1 MFYACSVRKIM
12 PENKNLFFQ
21 LTKNLQNNESLFISN
36 YDGRTFSYEDMIN
49 LSGSY
54 ANTLKKLSIKKND
67 RVLVQTEKK
76 IECIW
81 LYLACLRVGAI
92 YVTINPDYTDSETE
106 YFINDAKPKLIIT
119 SNLKKDLKF
128 KTLSKKFYGVII
140 RDLQKSDENSLPVI
154 ASNETYEFKTTFCY
168 DDDIA
173 AILYTSGTTGRSKG
187 AMISHQNLFSNAKT
201 LSMIWQM
208 SPNDILLHILPIYH
222 THGLFVAF
230 NSIIFSEGSILF
242 HEKFAVND
250 VIKSIPKVTMLM
262 GVPTHYIRLISEKS
276 FSAKITRKM
285 RLFISGSAPLSSEV
299 HSAFRNITS
308 FEILERYGMTE
319 TNMITSN
326 PYDGHRIPGTVGLPL
341 PGVNVRIRDTKTKHI
356 IKNNSVGSIEV
367 KGPNVFSGYWQ
378 MRARNKIEFTDDG
391 FFITGDL
398 GFFDST
404 GYLNISGRDKDMI
417 ISGGLN
423 VYPAEVERVLESL
436 PEVNESALIG
446 VPHPDFGE
454 GVTAVIT
461 PSNPHIALNEQEL
474 RNRIRMQLASFK
486 VPLKIEVK
494 ESLPKNSMGKIQK
507 NLLRAEFKDIY
518 LRKLK
523 VSKK

>member
-21 LTKNLQNNESLFISN
+21 LTKNLQKNESLFISN
-36 YDGRTFSYEDMIN
+36 YDGRTFSYQDMIN
-49 LSGSY
+49 FSGSY
-54 ANTLKKLSIKKND
+54 AHTLKKLSIKKND

-92 YVTINPDYTDSETE
+92 YVTINPDYTVSETE
-106 YFINDAKPKLIIT
+106 YFINDAKPKLIVT
-119 SNLKKDLKF
+119 SDLKKNLKL
-128 KTLSKKFYGVII
+128 KTLLKKFRGVII
-140 RDLQKSDENSLPVI
+140 KDLQKSGENSLPLM
-154 ASNETYEFKTTFCY
+154 ATNENYKFKTTFCY

-187 AMISHQNLFSNAKT
+187 AMINHRNLFSNAKT

-208 SPNDILLHILPIYH
+208 SPEDILLHILPIYH

-242 HEKFAVND
+242 HENFAVKN
-250 VIKSIPKVTMLM
+250 VIESIPKVTMLM
-262 GVPTHYIRLISEKS
+262 GVPTHYTRLISEKN
-276 FSAKITRKM
+276 FSAKITKKM

-299 HSAFRNITS
+299 HTTFKTITN

-326 PYDGHRIPGTVGLPL
+326 PYDGQRVPGTVGFPL
-341 PGVNVRIRDTKTKHI
+341 PDVDVRIRDTRTKRI
-356 IKNNSVGSIEV
+356 VKNNSVGSIEV

-378 MRARNKIEFTDDG
+378 MKARNKIDFTDDG

-398 GFFDST
+398 GFFDSL
-404 GYLNISGRDKDMI
+404 GYLNISGRDKDVI

-436 PEVNESALIG
+436 PEVNEAALIG

-454 GVTAVIT
+454 GVTAIIT
-461 PSNPHIALNEQEL
+461 PSEPDIAINEQEL
-474 RNRIRMQLASFK
+474 RNRIRLQLASFK

-494 ESLPKNSMGKIQK
+494 ECLPKNSMGKIQK
-507 NLLRAEFKDIY
+507 NLLRAEFKNIY
-518 LRKLK
+518 LRKLE